1 MTMRFMTIVKGR
13 EPITPPPPQ
22 ALIDAVG
29 RLGEEASKQGVM
41 VGMGGLMPT
50 AMGARARLVGGKI
63 TVTDG
68 PFSEAK
74 EVIGGFAI
82 YDVASKQE
90 AIEWTRRLL
99 QLHIEHWKG
108 GEIEVEVRQMYD
120 APPTGC

>member
-1 MTMRFMTIVKGR
+1 MPRFMTIVKAR

-29 RLGEEASKQGVM
+29 RLGEEATQKGVM
-41 VGMGGLMPT
+41 VGMGGLMSM
-50 AMGARARLVGGKI
+50 ASG
-63 TVTDG
+63 
-68 PFSEAK
+68 K

-90 AIEWTRRLL
+90 ALEWTRRLL
-99 QLHIEHWKG
+99 ELHIEHWKG

>member
-1 MTMRFMTIVKGR
+1 MPRFMTIVKGR

-29 RLGEEASKQGVM
+29 RLGEEATKKGVM

-50 AMGARARLVGGKI
+50 ATGARARLAGGKI

-68 PFSEAK
+68 PFTEAK

-82 YDVASKQE
+82 YDVPTKQE
-90 AIEWTRRLL
+90 ALAWTRRLL
-99 QLHIEHWKG
+99 ELHIEHWKG